1 VAGEVEVA
9 HFCIGH
15 LDAGGIGVL
24 IEFATNLQTCRRRRR
39 GDQLD
44 DDLMADERLAAPVS
58 GNEREEAMLDLVPLA
73 GAGWQVTHG
82 DGNAELVGQLL
93 ELDLPQSD
101 ARAVAAAAIGGD
113 QQTAGVRVANEDLE
127 DVGLAVNGAALGQ
140 NPEWLPAVEQF
151 GEGFFI
157 RFSPEALAQWLIR
170 PAVLARAQELQAGPP
185 LGWMQSVRGAW
196 PSARTFSTSASGP
209 NTSWLTAWLMPL

>member
-1 VAGEVEVA
+1 MRYLGPVRELSLQGEGFWANSIVPLALEVVTGEVEVA

-24 IEFATNLQTCRRRRR
+24 IEFATNLQTCLRRRR

-73 GAGWQVTHG
+73 GAGRQVTHG

-93 ELDLPQSD
+93 ELDLPQLD
-101 ARAVAAAAIGGD
+101 ARTVAAAAIGGD
-113 QQTAGVRVANEDLE
+113 QQTAGVRVA
-127 DVGLAVNGAALGQ
+127 LAPHELPPASNGAG
-140 NPEWLPAVEQF
+140 
-151 GEGFFI
+151 
-157 RFSPEALAQWLIR
+157 
-170 PAVLARAQELQAGPP
+170 
-185 LGWMQSVRGAW
+185 
-196 PSARTFSTSASGP
+196 
-209 NTSWLTAWLMPL
+209 

>member
-1 VAGEVEVA
+1 MSDTFTIDQFRWLRQVAADSDLPATASRVAIALTKYFNRKKGGLAFMAQTTLAQELGLSVRPVRYALDELVKRGHLIARRRGMQQTNLYRLGLVRELSLQVEGFWANSIVPLAVEVVAGEVQVT
-9 HFCIGH
+9 HFCVGH

-24 IEFATNLQTCRRRRR
+24 IEFATNLQTCLRRRR

-93 ELDLPQSD
+93 
-101 ARAVAAAAIGGD
+101 
-113 QQTAGVRVANEDLE
+113 
-127 DVGLAVNGAALGQ
+127 
-140 NPEWLPAVEQF
+140 
-151 GEGFFI
+151 
-157 RFSPEALAQWLIR
+157 
-170 PAVLARAQELQAGPP
+170 
-185 LGWMQSVRGAW
+185 
-196 PSARTFSTSASGP
+196 
-209 NTSWLTAWLMPL
+209 